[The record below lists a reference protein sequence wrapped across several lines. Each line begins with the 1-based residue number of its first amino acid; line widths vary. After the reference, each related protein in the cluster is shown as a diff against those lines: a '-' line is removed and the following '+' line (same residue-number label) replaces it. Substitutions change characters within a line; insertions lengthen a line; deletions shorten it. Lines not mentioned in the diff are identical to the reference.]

1 MLAATLLPVQAYG
14 GTNRPR
20 LQTRAAMSAG
30 WEWMEL
36 LSRLFRVTKE
46 IFSWAESPSPQI
58 VHSSVVWKVG
68 REECRTERYNVT
80 RRRIE
85 QTANHQIT
93 SINAVGFPT
102 KWDQFRAAVSLHTPW
117 VQEQLGVPL
126 SDCTFIESGL
136 DIAGAATRQVVGLS
150 GSSRSALA
158 RKVCRSVVAAA
169 VPPNSSFLLEIQNF
183 AALRDIDLM
192 FARRSRVRGA
202 AVHSSGC
209 PLALKMRELETAI
222 IAMNISYFDGPQSQT
237 AAIAHVVV
245 CGRDSASG
253 VIGLIEEMSRQDEH
267 PMLHTIGGRTQ
278 KIQTCSWDDLVLDP
292 AAVSL
297 LRDDFESFFERE
309 QWFRLHHLPFRRGYL
324 LHGPPGN
331 GKSTAI
337 RAMVSSRSLHAYSLR
352 LFDPRIDDSDLA
364 DLFEQAANNC
374 PALIM
379 FEDLDR
385 AFPRTGSSKSQ
396 ISLQSLLN
404 CLDGVATSEGIVVV
418 ATANEPTIL
427 DPAILRR
434 PGRFDRVISFPKP
447 NPELRAKFLE
457 IKTGAARLSESETVL
472 RESEGF
478 SFAQLQEAFI
488 LAGQQAFSRGTDID
502 EIDLMYGIQM
512 LRASNKLSSS
522 RDTSPGFRS
531 DKTQG

>member
-1 MLAATLLPVQAYG
+1 M
-14 GTNRPR
+14 
-20 LQTRAAMSAG
+20 
-30 WEWMEL
+30 
-36 LSRLFRVTKE
+36 
-46 IFSWAESPSPQI
+46 
-58 VHSSVVWKVG
+58 
-68 REECRTERYNVT
+68 T

-85 QTANHQIT
+85 QTANNQIA
-93 SINAVGFPT
+93 SISAVGYPT
-102 KWDQFRAAVSLHTPW
+102 KWDQFRAAISPFAPW
-117 VQEQLGVPL
+117 MQEQLGVPIT
-126 SDCTFIESGL
+126 DCTFIESGL

-150 GSSRSALA
+150 SSSRSALA

-169 VPPNSSFLLEIQNF
+169 VPPNSSLLLEIENF
-183 AALRDIDLM
+183 AALRDIDQM

-202 AVHSSGC
+202 SIHSSGC
-209 PLALKMRELETAI
+209 PLALQMRELKTAI
-222 IAMNISYFDGPQSQT
+222 VAMNISYFDGPQSQT

-245 CGRDSASG
+245 CGHESASS
-253 VIGLIEEMSRQDEH
+253 VIGLIEEMSRQSDQ

-278 KIQTCSWDDLVLDP
+278 KIQRCGWDDLVLDP

-297 LRDDFESFFERE
+297 LRADFESFFERE
-309 QWFRLHHLPFRRGYL
+309 EWFRRHHLPFRRGYL

-374 PALIM
+374 PALII

-404 CLDGVATSEGIVVV
+404 CLDGVATSEGIIVV

-434 PGRFDRVISFPKP
+434 PGRFDRVISFPNP
-447 NPELRAKFLE
+447 NRELRAKFLE
-457 IKTGAARLSESETVL
+457 IKTGATNLSESETVL
-472 RESEGF
+472 KESDGF

-488 LAGQQAFSRGTDID
+488 LAGQQAFARHTDID
-502 EIDLMYGIQM
+502 ENDLMYGIQM
-512 LRASNKLSSS
+512 LRSSNKLSSL
-522 RDTSPGFRS
+522 RDTSAGFRS
-531 DKTQG
+531 DATLG